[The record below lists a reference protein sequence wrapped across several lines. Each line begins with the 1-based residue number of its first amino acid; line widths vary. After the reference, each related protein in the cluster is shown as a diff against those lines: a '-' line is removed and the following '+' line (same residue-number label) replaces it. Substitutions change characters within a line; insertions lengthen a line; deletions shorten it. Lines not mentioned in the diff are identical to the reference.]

1 MAVLKPFVQWKTSS
15 GRPIV
20 VGDSTI
26 IPQAQAIVFK
36 LPYFGFVW
44 NRPVAILVE
53 RDGQRQRFPIFD
65 VTRAAILVLSA
76 ITLIFSLGALI
87 TKLLH
92 KSTRNS

>member
-65 VTRAAILVLSA
+65 ATRAAILVLSGVA
-76 ITLIFSLGALI
+76 LTISLGTLLS
-87 TKLLH
+87 KLLH
-92 KSTRNS
+92 KGSGMS

>member
-15 GRPIV
+15 GQPIV

-26 IPQAQAIVFK
+26 VPQAQAIALK
-36 LPYFGFVW
+36 LPYCGFVW

-65 VTRAAILVLSA
+65 ATRAAILVLSGVA
-76 ITLIFSLGALI
+76 LTISLGALLS
-87 TKLLH
+87 KLLH
-92 KSTRNS
+92 KGSGMS

>member
-15 GRPIV
+15 GQPIV

-26 IPQAQAIVFK
+26 VPQAQAIALK
-36 LPYFGFVW
+36 LPYCGFVW

-65 VTRAAILVLSA
+65 VTRAVILVLSGVA
-76 ITLIFSLGALI
+76 LTISLGTLLSR
-87 TKLLH
+87 LLH
-92 KSTRNS
+92 KGRGMS